1 MKPLPTTLI
10 ASSMCSFVSGGD
22 AIEDGRGI
30 DFPSFSANTGGN
42 WPARPRRGARPP
54 PGGAP
59 PENPARPDR
68 EADGEGGEGL
78 ARPARVDRG
87 REYDEHKEER
97 DHDLN
102 DHRLERRNRRTPGGR
117 REAEPGRNLRGIQ
130 PPQEHAADD
139 APDQLEDDDRDAEV
153 RLDPSRRDEPESH
166 RWSDLPAGNR
176 AQRSRHPRDHECV
189 TERRGEQDVRARRAR
204 SEDGPCAH
212 DDEGERAEAFAKNF
226 LPPTRLHGLAP
237 PRRGCGGDT
246 YVFLS
251 QRWNYSLAAAGYTRL
266 GKNRVTSLAICATA

>member
-54 PGGAP
+54 PGGP
-59 PENPARPDR
+59 PAQEPADPDR

-78 ARPARVDRG
+78 ARTARVDRG

-102 DHRLERRNRRTPGGR
+102 DHRLERRNRRIHGGGR
-117 REAEPGRNLRGIQ
+117 GAGARGK
-130 PPQEHAADD
+130 
-139 APDQLEDDDRDAEV
+139 
-153 RLDPSRRDEPESH
+153 
-166 RWSDLPAGNR
+166 
-176 AQRSRHPRDHECV
+176 HPRREPPPEEPRAGRPRPPCSQRGR
-189 TERRGEQDVRARRAR
+189 TLRPRRRGRTRRVLRQELSSPNPPPWTR
-204 SEDGPCAH
+204 SPA
-212 DDEGERAEAFAKNF
+212 
-226 LPPTRLHGLAP
+226 PRLW
-237 PRRGCGGDT
+237 
-246 YVFLS
+246 V
-251 QRWNYSLAAAGYTRL
+251 GYL
-266 GKNRVTSLAICATA
+266 CLFIE